1 MYILTCSACRP
12 LCCSLCRLPVCGCF
26 QPSCWILIELLRR
39 QQTVS
44 SDHRLNCIWTRI
56 FKAAA
61 DSQIFYSF
69 IQQMHRPST
78 FTCLSSS
85 SAQEERSSSLL
96 LLVVASSSSRVTA
109 QPDRLLLVI
118 ISLKLIKQ
126 QLLVSLFIIYT
137 LTAETQAHRF
147 RFSPLQLRWTYP
159 GWRRLGPEPLGPAAP
174 GQFPAGAGGTDGPCP
189 GPAVTGNIINHVHVT
204 FTHRTAD
211 CPCVIRCFS
220 LKKRL

>member
-1 MYILTCSACRP
+1 
-12 LCCSLCRLPVCGCF
+12 
-26 QPSCWILIELLRR
+26 
-39 QQTVS
+39 
-44 SDHRLNCIWTRI
+44 
-56 FKAAA
+56 
-61 DSQIFYSF
+61 
-69 IQQMHRPST
+69 MHRPST

-147 RFSPLQLRWTYP
+147 RFSPLQLR
-159 GWRRLGPEPLGPAAP
+159 
-174 GQFPAGAGGTDGPCP
+174 
-189 GPAVTGNIINHVHVT
+189 
-204 FTHRTAD
+204 
-211 CPCVIRCFS
+211 
-220 LKKRL
+220 